1 MLAGR
6 GQAGAAHAL
15 ARHAVELARQTDF
28 VNMLADALV
37 DLAETLS
44 LLGRDGESRA
54 PLAEAIGL
62 YEAKGNVVSA
72 AAARGRLDRT
82 PEARETPR

>member
-1 MLAGR
+1 
-6 GQAGAAHAL
+6 
-15 ARHAVELARQTDF
+15 
-28 VNMLADALV
+28 MLADALV
-37 DLAETLS
+37 DLAETLW
-44 LLGRDGESRA
+44 LLGRDGESQA